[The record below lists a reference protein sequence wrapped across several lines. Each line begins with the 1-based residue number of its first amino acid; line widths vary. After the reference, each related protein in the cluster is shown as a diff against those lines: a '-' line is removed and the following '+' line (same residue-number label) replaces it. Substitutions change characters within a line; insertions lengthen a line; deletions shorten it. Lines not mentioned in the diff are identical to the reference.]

1 MSTGRLDPARDWFAA
16 RGWSP
21 FSFQEETWRR
31 YLDGES
37 GLVHAPTGF
46 GKSLSAWMGPLLQ
59 ARAAAPEAS
68 APTKRADAAPLAVV
82 WITPMRALASDL
94 VRKLGLAAAD
104 LCPHW
109 LVEGRSGDTGSTERS
124 RQTRRLP
131 SALVAAVCPARSLL
145 PNNSHRNPTVRDA
158 ALRSGAAST
167 SRRCRARG
175 EADGERKARRGSGA
189 PRS

>member
-1 MSTGRLDPARDWFAA
+1 MSEGRLDPARDWFAA

-59 ARAAAPEAS
+59 ARAAAPVAS

-94 VRKLGLAAAD
+94 VRPAHGEPCGPD
-104 LCPHW
+104 
-109 LVEGRSGDTGSTERS
+109 GD
-124 RQTRRLP
+124 
-131 SALVAAVCPARSLL
+131 
-145 PNNSHRNPTVRDA
+145 H
-158 ALRSGAAST
+158 
-167 SRRCRARG
+167 
-175 EADGERKARRGSGA
+175 
-189 PRS
+189 